1 MCPADVALVNDV
13 AKIGNFSSACGG
25 PDCTEQGLDDKDLSD
40 LVGLMVCLLKG
51 KASLPAADQASPV
64 LALQQFSF
72 HRNVLLQEATS
83 RARLTKAAV
92 FHHPTHAL
100 STYYLLLTTDY

>member
-1 MCPADVALVNDV
+1 MALVNDV

-72 HRNVLLQEATS
+72 HRNVLLQEAKS
-83 RARLTKAAV
+83 AASSRLTKAAV

-100 STYYLLLTTDY
+100 STSY